1 MEEIKTY
8 ADFKGNSSTKYKI
21 RTLFRNLTVASRSIS
36 SKIPV
41 NENWIRMVYYHHV
54 FDDERKGFER
64 QIKYMKNFGEF
75 ISIDQVVQLL
85 EAKENLDG
93 RYFNMSFDDGIYNNY
108 TNMMPITVAHE
119 VPVIIYLP
127 TDYIGKEH
135 YTPEE
140 KRKIGPRLPE
150 NPKEL
155 TYLSWDD
162 CVDML
167 DHNVTFGSHT
177 ASHTILSTL
186 NEEQTKYE
194 LETSKKV
201 IEEKLKVPCDH
212 FAPPNGYIG
221 TGFFPEIAEKIA
233 REVGYRTLVSA
244 SRGKTDKN
252 SNLYCLRREHLVAAW
267 GNHQLKYFLSKS

>member
-8 ADFKGNSSTKYKI
+8 TEFKGNSSTKYRI
-21 RTLFRNLTVASRSIS
+21 RTLFRDLSVASRSIS
-36 SKIPV
+36 SRIPV

-75 ISIDQVVQLL
+75 ISIDQLVELL
-85 EAKENLDG
+85 QRDENLDG
-93 RYFNMSFDDGIYNNY
+93 RYFNMSFDDGIHNNY
-108 TNMMPITVAHE
+108 TNMMPITDAHNI
-119 VPVIIYLP
+119 PVIIYIP
-127 TDYIGKEH
+127 TDYIGKKH
-135 YTPEE
+135 YTTEE

-150 NPKEL
+150 NPKQL
-155 TYLSWDD
+155 TYLSWDE
-162 CVDML
+162 CMDML

-186 NEEQTKYE
+186 NEEKIKYE

-201 IEEKLKVPCDH
+201 IEEKLKIPCDH

-221 TGFFPEIAEKIA
+221 VGFFPEITEKIA
-233 REVGYRTLVSA
+233 REVGYLTLVSA
-244 SRGKTDKN
+244 SRGITDQT
-252 SNLYCLRREHLVAAW
+252 SNLYLLRREHLVAKW
-267 GNHQLKYFLSKS
+267 GMHQLKYFFGKS